1 MEDSHGERTIWRGR
15 ACLRLPVPTCLPACL
30 PVCVVGFA
38 ERLHATDK
46 AACAVVSSVPGTHK
60 SNLRGPASLYSYD
73 EHQDLVYQENC
84 KAGDVMIFTEALTQ

>member
-1 MEDSHGERTIWRGR
+1 MEDSHGERTIWRDR
-15 ACLRLPVPTCLPACL
+15 ACLRLPVPTYLPACV
-30 PVCVVGFA
+30 VCFA
-38 ERLHATDK
+38 ERLHATDY